1 MEVLIS
7 LGEVDVDTEPQ
18 DDNAQYEQ
26 QARPEGHEV
35 VFLAVITPTLTRL
48 GTANIVPG
56 ARVKLQADDIGLCCV
71 AHGRL
76 CVGVHIDS
84 VTFPEYNFPQA

>member
-48 GTANIVPG
+48 GTANIV
-56 ARVKLQADDIGLCCV
+56 KLQADDIGLCCV
-71 AHGRL
+71 AHGRF

-84 VTFPEYNFPQA
+84 VTFPEYNFSQA